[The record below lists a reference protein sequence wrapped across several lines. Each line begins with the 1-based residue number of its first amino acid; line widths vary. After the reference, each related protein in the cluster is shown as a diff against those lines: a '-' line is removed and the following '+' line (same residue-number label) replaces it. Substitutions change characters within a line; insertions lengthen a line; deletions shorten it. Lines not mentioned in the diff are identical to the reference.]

1 MASIQVQLGLFDA
14 NFHFNQLEAKHMS
27 RTHVAILMLTAACLA
42 ACSQPV
48 EDTRPGQPVKT
59 RQIAFK
65 EILKVFE
72 PMGTMLRT
80 NQYAPEKFTR
90 YAEELMTKRDAPWG
104 HFGAD
109 TNYPPTK
116 AKPEVWNEAER
127 FEREKQ
133 AFMQATEELL
143 AAART
148 QQQATAEK
156 AYYKAYDLCQSC
168 HKHFK
173 EK

>member
-1 MASIQVQLGLFDA
+1 MY
-14 NFHFNQLEAKHMS
+14 MS
-27 RTHVAILMLTAACLA
+27 RIRIAVLPLLAATLLTA
-42 ACSQPV
+42 CSKPV

-59 RQIAFK
+59 RQLAFK

-80 NQYAPEKFTR
+80 NQYAPEKFAQ
-90 YAEELMTKRDAPWG
+90 YAHELMGKRDAPWS

-116 AKPEVWNEAER
+116 AKAEVWNEADR
-127 FEREKQ
+127 FERERD
-133 AFMQATEELL
+133 AFIKATDELL
-143 AAART
+143 AAAQTNQRT
-148 QQQATAEK
+148 EAEK
-156 AYYKAYDLCQSC
+156 AYYKVYDLCQSC

>member
-1 MASIQVQLGLFDA
+1 MTLAS
-14 NFHFNQLEAKHMS
+14 
-27 RTHVAILMLTAACLA
+27 LA
-42 ACSQPV
+42 ACGTPV

-65 EILKVFE
+65 EILRVFE

-80 NQYAPEKFTR
+80 GQYAPEKFAQ
-90 YAEELMTKRDAPWG
+90 YAQQLIEKRDAPWG

-109 TNYPPTK
+109 TRYPPTK
-116 AKPEVWNEAER
+116 AKAEVWSEAER
-127 FEREKQ
+127 FEHEKQ
-133 AFMQATEELL
+133 AFLQATDELL
-143 AAART
+143 AAAQTKR
-148 QQQATAEK
+148 QAEAEK
-156 AYYKAYDLCQSC
+156 AYFKAYDLCQSC